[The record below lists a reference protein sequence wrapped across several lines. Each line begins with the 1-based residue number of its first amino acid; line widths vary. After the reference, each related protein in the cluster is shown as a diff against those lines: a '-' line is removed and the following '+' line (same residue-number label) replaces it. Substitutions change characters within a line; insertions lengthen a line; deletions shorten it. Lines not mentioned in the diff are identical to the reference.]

1 MLYTLITTRYRNRK
15 SSRSSEWAVNNEYS
29 QYRFIHSRRYCNSG
43 GSAGTLTALK
53 RRENSCIKGL
63 CRLLV
68 YYNIVVYSSRY
79 SLYWQTFISW
89 CLIYFLTRNLAIA
102 NRSRILAAPKWPSTV
117 TQGHLYDFLLP
128 FHSNYGPILYR
139 FPHIAKYLS
148 KIAKFI
154 YATCIQ
160 RPYKVKVKIKIKIKV
175 KVMIKVKI
183 TWICIAPSLWL
194 TPKALRNRS
203 HSFTCKQH
211 YTIPS
216 STS

>member
-160 RPYKVKVKIKIKIKV
+160 RPRSGLPRRNYAKIFR
-175 KVMIKVKI
+175 
-183 TWICIAPSLWL
+183 AGSLGKLEWPWL
-194 TPKALRNRS
+194 RMPKKSLLSRFVTDGQRGRHNS
-203 HSFTCKQH
+203 
-211 YTIPS
+211 
-216 STS
+216 